1 MKLTLHRL
9 TLIGDISSCS
19 RWELTKRF
27 RNEQC
32 AESETLEHS
41 SLNGISL
48 IKAFP
53 SKSRNLCQRGGRKIV
68 GAREVNYPK
77 ERLSFRHNEVV
88 AHMNTLR

>member
-9 TLIGDISSCS
+9 TLIGDISSSS

-48 IKAFP
+48 IKP
-53 SKSRNLCQRGGRKIV
+53 SPQSPGIYAK
-68 GAREVNYPK
+68 GAA
-77 ERLSFRHNEVV
+77 ERL
-88 AHMNTLR
+88 